1 MQCYVLVQTQ
11 NIYIITWAAI
21 ESSISLQTRRLPLR
35 SLEPP
40 LAALPRRP
48 DCHWGVLPSQK
59 KPPRTCTG
67 QLSAGEMDA
76 SDVTHKDRRGLNH
89 SFLRLY
95 IRVFD
100 TSDPLE
106 VKQGQMVGQGFL
118 RPAPRLA
125 NLAAIAILRKGTEK
139 GPRVEEHTIYYSC
152 VRIFAGFHIAAPP
165 IHPSRSAYAAAGV
178 ALERKIAFHTAH
190 HQPTS
195 PRCFKL
201 WGGVP
206 HLRLLAGDQA

>member
-1 MQCYVLVQTQ
+1 MRARSVCRRDGCRCGHWNHHWLHYRDDRIAIGASCHRRKNHLELALV
-11 NIYIITWAAI
+11 
-21 ESSISLQTRRLPLR
+21 SCL
-35 SLEPP
+35 LEKWTH
-40 LAALPRRP
+40 P
-48 DCHWGVLPSQK
+48 D
-59 KPPRTCTG
+59 
-67 QLSAGEMDA
+67 
-76 SDVTHKDRRGLNH
+76 DVTHKDRRGPNH

-95 IRVFD
+95 LRVFD

-118 RPAPRLA
+118 RPAAVGKSGGDCNPT
-125 NLAAIAILRKGTEK
+125 KGVQRR

-152 VRIFAGFHIAAPP
+152 VRGLHIAAPP

>member
-1 MQCYVLVQTQ
+1 MCSFMHR
-11 NIYIITWAAI
+11 YIITLGAL

-35 SLEPP
+35 SLESP

-67 QLSAGEMDA
+67 QLSAGEWTHPD
-76 SDVTHKDRRGLNH
+76 DVTHKDRRGLNH

-95 IRVFD
+95 LRVFD

-139 GPRVEEHTIYYSC
+139 GTVCR
-152 VRIFAGFHIAAPP
+152 R
-165 IHPSRSAYAAAGV
+165 
-178 ALERKIAFHTAH
+178 AH
-190 HQPTS
+190 DI
-195 PRCFKL
+195 L
-201 WGGVP
+201 
-206 HLRLLAGDQA
+206 

>member
-1 MQCYVLVQTQ
+1 MRAPSVCRRDGCRCGHWNHHWLHYRDDRIAIGVSCHRRKNHLELALV
-11 NIYIITWAAI
+11 
-21 ESSISLQTRRLPLR
+21 SCL
-35 SLEPP
+35 LEKWTH
-40 LAALPRRP
+40 P
-48 DCHWGVLPSQK
+48 D
-59 KPPRTCTG
+59 
-67 QLSAGEMDA
+67 
-76 SDVTHKDRRGLNH
+76 DVTHKDRRGLNH

-100 TSDPLE
+100 TSDPQ
-106 VKQGQMVGQGFL
+106 QGQMVGQGFL
-118 RPAPRLA
+118 RRVPRRGWQIWRRLQSYE
-125 NLAAIAILRKGTEK
+125 RVQRR

-165 IHPSRSAYAAAGV
+165 IHPSRSAYALAGV